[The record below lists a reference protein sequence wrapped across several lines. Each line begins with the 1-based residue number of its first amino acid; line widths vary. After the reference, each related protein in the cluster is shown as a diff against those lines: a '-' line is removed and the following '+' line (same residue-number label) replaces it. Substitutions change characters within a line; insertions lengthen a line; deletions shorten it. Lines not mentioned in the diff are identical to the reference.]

1 MGIPNIMKK
10 FKETDMEKLKIKRA
24 LFSVTD
30 KSNLIDFAKFLA
42 NGGVELVSTGGTKK
56 KLEEA
61 GLKVISVSEVTK
73 FPEILNGRVKTL
85 HPNIHAGILADKD
98 NQGHLKTLEELNI
111 KPFDLICV
119 NLYNFEGALKKG
131 LKDKELI
138 EEIDIGGPTLLRAAA
153 KNYHSVAVVP
163 DVSFY
168 TVVMEELK
176 NNDFC
181 ISLQL
186 RKKMAAKVFEITSN
200 YDRMI
205 YKALS

>member
-1 MGIPNIMKK
+1 MKY
-10 FKETDMEKLKIKRA
+10 LKIKRA
-24 LFSVTD
+24 LISVTD
-30 KSNLIDFAKFLA
+30 KSKLIDFARFLA
-42 NGGVELVSTGGTKK
+42 DHDVELISTGGTKK
-56 KLEEA
+56 KLEQA
-61 GLKVISVSEVTK
+61 GLKVMSVSEITK

-85 HPNIHAGILADKD
+85 HPHIHAGILADKD
-98 NQGHLKTLEELNI
+98 NPDHMETLKRLNI

-163 DVSFY
+163 DISFY
-168 TVVMEELK
+168 EVVMQELK
-176 NNDFC
+176 ANDFS
-181 ISLQL
+181 ISVGL

-200 YDRMI
+200 YDKLI
-205 YKALS
+205 NKALSED

>member
-1 MGIPNIMKK
+1 
-10 FKETDMEKLKIKRA
+10 MEYLKIKRA
-24 LFSVTD
+24 LISVTD
-30 KSNLIDFAKFLA
+30 KSNLIDFAKFLSE
-42 NGGVELVSTGGTKK
+42 GGVELVSTGGTKR

-61 GLKVISVSEVTK
+61 GLKVTSVSDVTK

-85 HPNIHAGILADKD
+85 HPYIHAGILADKD
-98 NQGHLKTLEELNI
+98 NPSHMETLEKLNI

-153 KNYHSVAVVP
+153 KNYHSIAVVP

-168 TVVMEELK
+168 DDVVKELEA
-176 NNDFC
+176 NEFS
-181 ISLQL
+181 ISLNL

-200 YDRMI
+200 YDKLI
-205 YKALS
+205 SEALSAD